1 MSNQRLMKA
10 REKPATATPKRMP
23 LPPPTY
29 RGTGLAGGLHMRPEG
44 PWRGAAE
51 RGGPLARLARRAAVL
66 ALAVVVGLAP
76 GVPAQAQTINT
87 LFVTN
92 GNETPTNTE
101 TPSVSAQAFVT
112 GRGADVHLYLV
123 EIRVS
128 SQGSSATT
136 SDTHVT
142 VWNSDANGEP
152 GTLLGSFQ
160 KQVGNYQNNRFNT
173 FAADRSFRLKRN
185 TQYHVLVNHGIT
197 DENRRLAF
205 SLTQGDGE
213 QSALGWSIANER
225 RWNSVAVPSTWVS
238 AANVLMMRLKGL
250 LDYPETDPTL
260 SSLEFEDL
268 DGNPV
273 ALDPGFEFD
282 TFAYAASVPSG
293 VHQITVE
300 TTLGYPP
307 SLSSVGASFEYLDAD
322 DAAIADADDD
332 IGGHQV
338 ALAEGDNT
346 IKVKVTSE
354 DGNETETYTV
364 TVTRAA
370 RVCPI
375 DLDGRTQI
383 WWGDVTV
390 GAIRDSGNQVTG
402 YGFHKADGVGALS
415 DETYDLG
422 STTGVAI
429 LSSYVETDAKLV
441 FDVSSNLPQ
450 DDFPALRLHVC
461 GDTFELVAAATTDG
475 LESWAGTGLDWSS
488 TDTVALALT
497 ASKDATL
504 SGLAL
509 SDGTLDPEFKPDKL
523 SYTASVLTA
532 TTRITVTPTVNDPGA
547 IPAYLDG
554 DDTELADADDAT
566 EGFQV
571 DLSPG
576 NNVVKVVVTA
586 GDRRATETYRVNV
599 RQVENA
605 VLVTNLSESNTF
617 PPTGVTAQA
626 FTTGSHPAGYRLAQV
641 SLRLGILQSTV
652 IGSDTHLAL
661 WSDDGVDGVPH
672 ELLAPLIS
680 PATPQANTRNDFA
693 VPDGTVLGP
702 ATTYHVVVNR
712 GLSSLRRLVA
722 QFTNSS
728 AEASDYGWSIADE
741 RLLSPETYPTSTDWF
756 SDTGVLR
763 MELEGSEVPADPA
776 TLRALSVEDEYG
788 RTVALA
794 PEFDPGVLVY
804 AASVTW
810 AVREVTIKV
819 TAGSDAS
826 VAYLD
831 ADDMPEADPDAD
843 ADGHQVALAVG
854 DTVVKAQVT
863 DSAATQTYTVT
874 VTRGPRACAVDLA
887 RRTEIWAGEV
897 TVAGITAIPN
907 TPFYAYG
914 FSLGGG
920 HGALLP
926 GQRFAFGLPDPV
938 EVSIQEVFVRTT
950 NTAGDFVFNT
960 LDFPETDR
968 PALRLHVCGDTF
980 ELATSTSASGREYW
994 PNSGLDWSSA
1004 DMVSLALSASP
1015 DATLSGLSLSDGTL
1029 DPGFASD
1036 VVAYTASVSN
1046 ATTRIT
1052 VTPTFN
1058 VQGAIPAYLDGDDNG
1073 RTDADDAT
1081 DGFQMDLVVG
1091 DNVVKVVVTS
1101 GDRQNTST
1109 YIVTVNRGTA
1119 PTNRD
1124 PAFDDGAST
1133 SRSVDE
1139 NTVSNTDIGVAVA
1152 ADDPDG
1158 DTLTY
1163 TLEGTDAASFGISGT
1178 TGQLLT
1184 NVALD
1189 HEAKPAY
1196 AVTVKA
1202 DDGEG
1207 GTATIPVTVNVND
1220 VNEKSDTPA
1229 APTVAATANTTDS
1242 LNAAW
1247 TKPGLNGGPEIVGY
1261 TLRHRPAGT
1270 TGTWTETTPSG
1281 TGTTA
1286 TIGSLSEDTA
1296 YAVQVRTR
1304 NGETA
1309 SDWSPSGQG
1318 STGAGANGD
1327 PAFDDGAST
1336 SRAVD
1341 ENTGSGV
1348 GFGQAVAA
1356 DDPDGDTLAYT
1367 LEGTDAAS
1375 FGINGATGR
1384 LRTGAALDHERKSAY
1399 AVTVKADD
1407 GEGGAATIAVTVNVG
1422 DVDEPPE
1429 TPGGPR
1435 VAPVAGS
1442 ATSLAAGWSEPA
1454 TTGPPVSDYDLRY
1467 REPGGAWADG
1477 PRNVA
1482 GTSATLGGLSAD
1494 TSYQVQ
1500 VLARNAEGQ
1509 SDWSA
1514 SGSGRTNADDG
1525 PADLAVLT
1533 MHARAG
1539 SVPSGGLAEWE
1550 LRRSGGDMDWLKMS
1564 YRMEEAD
1571 GIHTTAWGYLKP
1583 GQTKKSVS
1591 KYAYARGTVVMRVT
1605 GPSQP
1610 RCTPSDAPS
1619 ASCTDDYAVGSPSS
1633 ASMRVTAPASSSPPD
1648 ASVSGAVMTLR
1659 YAQALDAGSTPG
1671 PKDWVVRAATDAGAR
1686 TLAVASVS
1694 VMGAEAV
1701 LELSP
1706 PVVAGEE
1713 VAVSYLPWAM
1723 HPLRASEGAEAAP
1736 LTELP
1741 VRNETPPTLP
1751 FEPPA
1756 DDAAVVATDVAD
1768 GRVAPPLG
1776 PWLSA
1781 LLAERPASSLTRLDL
1796 PRRGLT
1802 DISPLA
1808 GLTGL
1813 EVLDLSGNAV
1823 ADAWP
1828 LAGLSNLRRLDLSG
1842 NRIEDVSALAGLA
1855 GLEVLLLDGNGV
1867 ADVLPLSQLPRL
1879 ARLGLSGNRLT
1890 DVVLLADLGSIV
1902 RLDLSGNRVA
1912 DASPL
1917 GDLSALVWL
1926 DLSGNPVSDVSPLG
1940 RLTALR
1946 WLWLDAGA
1954 PGLGALAPLVERPMP
1969 LRIES
1974 AVPLEIGEPH

>member
-1 MSNQRLMKA
+1 MTNDGGTVGTSAAVIGQIGGNNWKAGQGFRTGSNTAGYAVSGLELYFIGIATGAAIKA
-10 REKPATATPKRMP
+10 FVYTASHINPDTEVFAFTTPATLAEGAPATFTAPADATLAADTP
-23 LPPPTY
+23 YFIVVEDTTSAG
-29 RGTGLAGGLHMRPEG
+29 GTEGGLSSSLDESGLAGWTVADGLRSKSSGFAVWQSGGSVPLQITLRGTAVAG
-44 PWRGAAE
+44 PGD
-51 RGGPLARLARRAAVL
+51 LA
-66 ALAVVVGLAP
+66 
-76 GVPAQAQTINT
+76 
-87 LFVTN
+87 
-92 GNETPTNTE
+92 
-101 TPSVSAQAFVT
+101 
-112 GRGADVHLYLV
+112 
-123 EIRVS
+123 
-128 SQGSSATT
+128 
-136 SDTHVT
+136 
-142 VWNSDANGEP
+142 
-152 GTLLGSFQ
+152 
-160 KQVGNYQNNRFNT
+160 
-173 FAADRSFRLKRN
+173 
-185 TQYHVLVNHGIT
+185 
-197 DENRRLAF
+197 
-205 SLTQGDGE
+205 
-213 QSALGWSIANER
+213 
-225 RWNSVAVPSTWVS
+225 
-238 AANVLMMRLKGL
+238 
-250 LDYPETDPTL
+250 TL
-260 SSLEFEDL
+260 SIVDEYGDA
-268 DGNPV
+268 V
-273 ALDPGFEFD
+273 ALDPAFD
-282 TFAYAASVPSG
+282 AGVADYAATVP
-293 VHQITVE
+293 
-300 TTLGYPP
+300 
-307 SLSSVGASFEYLDAD
+307 
-322 DAAIADADDD
+322 
-332 IGGHQV
+332 
-338 ALAEGDNT
+338 
-346 IKVKVTSE
+346 
-354 DGNETETYTV
+354 
-364 TVTRAA
+364 
-370 RVCPI
+370 
-375 DLDGRTQI
+375 
-383 WWGDVTV
+383 
-390 GAIRDSGNQVTG
+390 
-402 YGFHKADGVGALS
+402 
-415 DETYDLG
+415 
-422 STTGVAI
+422 
-429 LSSYVETDAKLV
+429 
-441 FDVSSNLPQ
+441 
-450 DDFPALRLHVC
+450 
-461 GDTFELVAAATTDG
+461 
-475 LESWAGTGLDWSS
+475 
-488 TDTVALALT
+488 
-497 ASKDATL
+497 
-504 SGLAL
+504 
-509 SDGTLDPEFKPDKL
+509 
-523 SYTASVLTA
+523 
-532 TTRITVTPTVNDPGA
+532 
-547 IPAYLDG
+547 
-554 DDTELADADDAT
+554 
-566 EGFQV
+566 
-571 DLSPG
+571 
-576 NNVVKVVVTA
+576 
-586 GDRRATETYRVNV
+586 
-599 RQVENA
+599 
-605 VLVTNLSESNTF
+605 
-617 PPTGVTAQA
+617 
-626 FTTGSHPAGYRLAQV
+626 
-641 SLRLGILQSTV
+641 
-652 IGSDTHLAL
+652 
-661 WSDDGVDGVPH
+661 
-672 ELLAPLIS
+672 
-680 PATPQANTRNDFA
+680 
-693 VPDGTVLGP
+693 
-702 ATTYHVVVNR
+702 
-712 GLSSLRRLVA
+712 
-722 QFTNSS
+722 
-728 AEASDYGWSIADE
+728 
-741 RLLSPETYPTSTDWF
+741 
-756 SDTGVLR
+756 
-763 MELEGSEVPADPA
+763 
-776 TLRALSVEDEYG
+776 
-788 RTVALA
+788 
-794 PEFDPGVLVY
+794 
-804 AASVTW
+804 W
-810 AVREVTIKV
+810 AVREVTV
-819 TAGSDAS
+819 EAAATGAT

-831 ADDMPEADPDAD
+831 ADDMVMPDAND
-843 ADGHQVALAVG
+843 SVDGHQVALATG
-854 DTVVKAQVT
+854 ATVVKAQVRNGT
-863 DSAATQTYTVT
+863 TTRTYTVT
-874 VTRGPRACAVDLA
+874 VTRGDRACAVDLDG
-887 RRTEIWAGEV
+887 RTEIWAGEV

-914 FSLGGG
+914 FRLGGRQ
-920 HGALLP
+920 GALLP

-1004 DMVSLALSASP
+1004 DMVSLSLSASP
-1015 DATLSGLSLSDGTL
+1015 DATLSGLSLSNGSL
-1029 DPGFASD
+1029 SPAFASD
-1036 VVAYTASVSN
+1036 VFAYTASVSN

-1073 RTDADDAT
+1073 RTDADPAT

-1101 GDRQNTST
+1101 GDRQNTLT
-1109 YIVTVNRGTA
+1109 YAVTVNRGSTT
-1119 PTNRD
+1119 TN
-1124 PAFDDGAST
+1124 S
-1133 SRSVDE
+1133 
-1139 NTVSNTDIGVAVA
+1139 
-1152 ADDPDG
+1152 
-1158 DTLTY
+1158 
-1163 TLEGTDAASFGISGT
+1163 
-1178 TGQLLT
+1178 
-1184 NVALD
+1184 
-1189 HEAKPAY
+1189 
-1196 AVTVKA
+1196 
-1202 DDGEG
+1202 
-1207 GTATIPVTVNVND
+1207 
-1220 VNEKSDTPA
+1220 
-1229 APTVAATANTTDS
+1229 
-1242 LNAAW
+1242 
-1247 TKPGLNGGPEIVGY
+1247 
-1261 TLRHRPAGT
+1261 
-1270 TGTWTETTPSG
+1270 
-1281 TGTTA
+1281 
-1286 TIGSLSEDTA
+1286 
-1296 YAVQVRTR
+1296 
-1304 NGETA
+1304 
-1309 SDWSPSGQG
+1309 
-1318 STGAGANGD
+1318 D

-1741 VRNETPPTLP
+1741 VRNETPPTPP

-1974 AVPLEIGEPH
+1974 AAPLEIGEPH